1 MSNDNTPKKDK
12 KFFSSAKL
20 KSAFQGVSGGLYGAI
35 GEDPNMGIQTAGY
48 IYDRASLAKA
58 QVVQKVKTAFGG

>member
-12 KFFSSAKL
+12 GFFNSAKI
-20 KSAFQGVSGGLYGAI
+20 KSAFQGVSGGLYAAI

-48 IYDRASLAKA
+48 VYDRASLAKA
-58 QVVQKVKTAFGG
+58 QVVKKVKSAFGG

>member
-1 MSNDNTPKKDK
+1 MSNDNTPKKGQ
-12 KFFSSAKL
+12 KFFSSANI
-20 KSAFQGVSGGLYGAI
+20 KSTFQGVSGGVYAVI

-58 QVVQKVKTAFGG
+58 QVVQKVKSAFGG